1 MDKSW
6 MTMGKTPD
14 GRLSHPYIEGVNAF
28 INSARAVVDLS
39 GNIPCPCIHCVNC
52 YRQSPQ
58 IVRIHLLHRGIMQS
72 YINWYNH
79 REPRVLNENIH
90 DNEMSNGDHMDGI
103 DALVDDR
110 IRGEPRNAT
119 KDEEVRH
126 FDKLEEDAKR
136 ELYPGCTDYS
146 ILKFVIEMLN
156 VKVMINLSNK
166 GLDMMLELLT
176 KVLLKGNLV
185 PRSTYEAKKILRDL
199 GMSYEHIDACK
210 NDCALFWKENEN
222 LDKCPVCEVP
232 RYKDTRTQDKKI
244 PHKVLRYFP
253 LTPRLRRLY
262 MSGQR
267 AKDMRWY
274 MDKRVDDG
282 IMRHLADSEEWK
294 EFDMQHPD
302 FALKPRNVRLGLA
315 TDGFNHFGNMN
326 NNYSMWPVIL
336 ISYNLPHWL
345 VMKEPYFM
353 LSLLILGSHQ
363 LGNDIDIYLK
373 TLVDELKELWEE
385 GVETYDAY
393 SKEHFQMRATLLWTI
408 HDYPGFGNIFG
419 WRTKDYHS
427 CYTCN
432 DQPYSEVLE
441 SKIRFINHRAYLPM
455 EHRWRHSRLH
465 NGLPEKRKRFL
476 ELQVGKI
483 QEQLDRMPNII
494 LGKHPSNKKR
504 QLIGEPNWSKVS
516 ILYKLPYWKN
526 KKFKHNIDVMHVEKN
541 ISESTYGTLLGIE
554 RKNKDTDKA
563 RIDLQNMN
571 FRHTLH
577 LKQRPDGSY
586 DKPRA
591 FFSLSPNER
600 DGFYDFLKSVKYL
613 DGYTANISR
622 SVNAKN
628 SRLSGNFF
636 QDLCSRTLK
645 RSELEKLEERIVL
658 ILCKLERFLP
668 PAFFDVMVHLA
679 VHLPRETILGGPVQ
693 YRWMYPIERY
703 LGKLKR
709 YVSNRARPE
718 GSIAEAYI
726 LKECINNW
734 SLYIDGIETVH
745 NRRERNEDF
754 GESSEGLIVFS
765 QTARPTGGR
774 RNDGDFSRA
783 LLDIAHCEYKSTLHN
798 PTREA
803 ITQIQRQEFPKWF
816 RERMNRLKVNDS
828 SEATKQLWSLANGP
842 KPYVKEYTV
851 CMVNGVKFHTRDLD
865 NRRVTQNSGCEW
877 YNTGTNGRR
886 RMIQTDAHCT
896 NIDVT
901 SRWGVF
907 DVPEVGGGESNDNT
921 EDSDAFQQEAIVD
934 VVPINVED
942 NIIEYCMGDVE
953 TEIVSEGGTSRDAN
967 QNEEH
972 DIPDVDLDMNYD
984 M

>member
-6 MTMGKTPD
+6 MTIGKTPD
-14 GRLSHPYIEGVNAF
+14 GRLTRPYIEGVNAF
-28 INSARAVVDLS
+28 LNFARVVVDCS

-52 YRQSPQ
+52 YRQSLQ
-58 IVRIHLLHRGIMQS
+58 TVRIHLLHRGIMQS

-79 REPRVLNENIH
+79 GEPRVLNENIY
-90 DNEMSNGDHMDGI
+90 DNEMSDGDHMDGI
-103 DALVDDR
+103 DALVGDR

-119 KDEEVRH
+119 EDEEVRN

-156 VKVMINLSNK
+156 VKVMTNLSNK

-176 KVLLKGNLV
+176 KVLPKGNLV

-232 RYKDTRTQDKKI
+232 RYKDTRAQGKKI
-244 PHKVLRYFP
+244 PH
-253 LTPRLRRLY
+253 
-262 MSGQR
+262 
-267 AKDMRWY
+267 
-274 MDKRVDDG
+274 
-282 IMRHLADSEEWK
+282 
-294 EFDMQHPD
+294 
-302 FALKPRNVRLGLA
+302 
-315 TDGFNHFGNMN
+315 
-326 NNYSMWPVIL
+326 
-336 ISYNLPHWL
+336 
-345 VMKEPYFM
+345 KEPYFM
-353 LSLLILGSHQ
+353 LSLLIPGPHQ
-363 LGNDIDIYLK
+363 PGNEIDIYLK
-373 TLVDELKELWEE
+373 PLVDELKELWEE

-393 SKEHFQMRATLLWTI
+393 RKEHFRMRATLLWTI
-408 HDYPGFGNIFG
+408 HDYPGFGNVSG
-419 WRTKDYHS
+419 WRTKGYHS

-432 DQPYSEVLE
+432 DEPYSEALE
-441 SKIRFINHRAYLPM
+441 SKIGFINHRAYLPM

-465 NGLPEKRKRFL
+465 NGLSEKRKRSL

-526 KKFKHNIDVMHVEKN
+526 KKLKHNIDVMHVEKN
-541 ISESTYGTLLGIE
+541 ISESAYGTLLGIE
-554 RKNKDTDKA
+554 GKSKDTDKA

-600 DGFYDFLKSVKYL
+600 DGFYDFLKSVKYP
-613 DGYTANISR
+613 DGYAANISR
-622 SVNAKN
+622 SVNARN
-628 SRLSGNFF
+628 GRLSGLKSHDCHVLLQRILPIGLRGFAHKDISLVLFELGSFF

-658 ILCKLERFLP
+658 ILCKLER
-668 PAFFDVMVHLA
+668 
-679 VHLPRETILGGPVQ
+679 
-693 YRWMYPIERY
+693 Y

-709 YVSNRARPE
+709 YVSNRARPKVRLR
-718 GSIAEAYI
+718 EAYI

-734 SLYIDGIETVH
+734 SLYIDGIEAVH

-765 QTARPTGGR
+765 QAPDLRGGR
-774 RNDGDFSRA
+774 RNDGNLSRA
-783 LLDIAHCEYKSTLHN
+783 LLDTC
-798 PTREA
+798 
-803 ITQIQRQEFPKWF
+803 
-816 RERMNRLKVNDS
+816 
-828 SEATKQLWSLANGP
+828 SL
-842 KPYVKEYTV
+842 V
-851 CMVNGVKFHTRDLD
+851 L
-865 NRRVTQNSGCEW
+865 
-877 YNTGTNGRR
+877 
-886 RMIQTDAHCT
+886 
-896 NIDVT
+896 
-901 SRWGVF
+901 
-907 DVPEVGGGESNDNT
+907 
-921 EDSDAFQQEAIVD
+921 
-934 VVPINVED
+934 VV
-942 NIIEYCMGDVE
+942 
-953 TEIVSEGGTSRDAN
+953 
-967 QNEEH
+967 Q
-972 DIPDVDLDMNYD
+972 
-984 M
+984 